1 MPAEPLTPD
10 PLLALGD
17 DALGARLARA
27 AALPDAPP
35 AWQQRALAAWR
46 APAAGPSL
54 LEQVAEAGRRLLAS
68 LSFDSWAQAPLAAG
82 LRSAVASPTR
92 QLVFSAEGRDVDLR
106 IAPAGLGYTV
116 SGQILGPEES
126 GTAVLSPA
134 GTVASNDASGALQAT
149 VDPLGEFRLAAVTPG
164 RYELRLLLGR
174 DELVLPPF
182 EVGAAPEGRHAG

>member
-1 MPAEPLTPD
+1 MTPD

-46 APAAGPSL
+46 APAAGPSAL
-54 LEQVAEAGRRLLAS
+54 AQAVEAGRRFLAS
-68 LSFDSWAQAPLAAG
+68 LAFDSWAQAPLAAG
-82 LRSAVASPTR
+82 LRSAAASPTR
-92 QLVFSAEGRDVDLR
+92 QLVFSTEGRDVDLR
-106 IAPAGLGYTV
+106 IAPAAPGYTV

-126 GTAVLSPA
+126 GTAVLRPAGAPA
-134 GTVASNDASGALQAT
+134 GTDASSALQAT
-149 VDPLGEFRLAAVTPG
+149 VDPLGEFRLAAVAPG

-182 EVGAAPEGRHAG
+182 EVGTAPEGQRAG